1 MTVPEIPTTQKVAWI
16 SNVGP
21 NGTLD
26 VRDGVPVPQPG
37 ENEVLVKMECTGI
50 CRSDCHN
57 VKGQGV
63 YTEIPGHE
71 GVGIVVQLGTGVSQS
86 LMGKRVGLKWLYS
99 ACNACSACKAGYHN
113 NCPNQKNT
121 GKSTHGTLQQYFV
134 AHADFLTMIPD
145 GVSSEVAAP
154 LLCAGLSLAGAVSLC
169 EPELSRGD
177 WVVIVG
183 AGGGLGHLGVA
194 IATKSKGYKV
204 ITIDTG
210 AEKEALCMEMG
221 ATTFVDFMK
230 EDPVQAVK
238 DLTDG
243 EGAHAVICVA
253 GSEKAYEQSP
263 GFVRNRGLIIC
274 VGLPPASFM
283 FPMSPGHIALRGIT
297 VKGASVGTEAQMDEL
312 LQEVAKGNIL
322 PKIEVYDFE
331 KAGEIIEELWRYEVT
346 GRKVVRAPV

>member
-1 MTVPEIPTTQKVAWI
+1 MTVPDIPTTQKVAWI

-26 VRDGVPVPQPG
+26 IRSGVPVPQPG

-71 GVGIVVQLGTGVSQS
+71 GVGIVVKLGPGASES

-99 ACNACSACKAGYHN
+99 ACNACSACNAGMEN
-113 NCPNQKNT
+113 NCPNQRNT
-121 GKSTHGTLQQYFV
+121 GKHTHGTLQQYFV
-134 AHADFLTMIPD
+134 AHTGLLTIIPD
-145 GVSSEVAAP
+145 GVSSEIAAP
-154 LLCAGLSLAGAVSLC
+154 LLCAGLSLAGGVSLC

-183 AGGGLGHLGVA
+183 AGGGLGHLGVQ
-194 IATKSKGYKV
+194 IAAKSKGYRV
-204 ITIDTG
+204 IAIDTG
-210 AEKEALCMEMG
+210 AEKEKLCMEMG
-221 ATTFVDFMK
+221 ATVFVDYLK
-230 EDPVQAVK
+230 GDPVQTVI
-238 DLTDG
+238 DLTGG

-263 GFVRNRGLIIC
+263 NFVRNRGVFVC

-283 FPMSPGHIALRGIT
+283 FPMSAGQIALRGGCSSGRIPDT
-297 VKGASVGTEAQMDEL
+297 
-312 LQEVAKGNIL
+312 LQLTYSRHHHQGS
-322 PKIEVYDFE
+322 FR
-331 KAGEIIEELWRYEVT
+331 RYKRPD
-346 GRKVVRAPV
+346 G